1 MAPRPPSPSA
11 STAHERLQAMLL
23 QRAEGSVDPEPAGM
37 DQDRDTSWD
46 SDTDSEASFDVIV
59 DDGPI
64 QAARRARISDIT
76 QALASAR
83 TPEALDAMV
92 ARASEMAR
100 AALGSTLPT
109 GEDISHALRPTY
121 DHRSSG
127 FMQVKQAL
135 GHIEAAANAWE
146 AAAEHHEA
154 ALSAREML
162 LPHAGPDQLDQQ
174 LWQLQTVACRLRAQ
188 ETTLK
193 GLLLLRQAPHA
204 GAAGKSRTHEEAA
217 ARLREA
223 CGLRRYET
231 LAGLPVAV
239 MDIDAALHQ
248 ELAAI
253 GPRMKDL
260 LDAIGPDGKLPGIPS
275 RLPPPGNDARE
286 AGAIEEAWLT
296 AYAHSCAALEDTA
309 RALLEAWS
317 HPPDGAGPEAAVKAS
332 ALTHPEARESRA
344 TLRREAALHK
354 TMAPL
359 LAGLQ
364 PPQEGAS
371 ARQGT
376 RQDTQPHA
384 PWRQALE
391 TLEEQHL
398 ALQRVEN
405 AGRTLQAHTAPWSP
419 VQREASRDAIGSL
432 QARIAAAQAAAS
444 DRGRAAVLQLL
455 GHLARQGLHAAQAM
469 PQGDPAT
476 ARYALAGAA
485 EAARHARDALERSG
499 MHASMAPLTL
509 ERCSA
514 VCAAIAQACEDLA
527 HAPRTATEAR
537 DHAARLQAA
546 GQQARA
552 AAWGDMA
559 PAMHQLAYL
568 CGTACDGALRSAT
581 EMEAEVAGQARVQKE
596 DALQAAVEAA
606 LRAMER
612 PHPPAVGASDG
623 QSLPTVPW
631 QRPGDLVEQ
640 LRQGLAA
647 TQQAQST
654 LGEHLA
660 GWTAA
665 QRQASSGTLGALQA
679 RIHTARAATLEEA
692 LSALEQSFE
701 KIWRATA
708 PVLYADPA
716 QQPRPSG
723 IEHLAV
729 RALAAAGE
737 FHRSLHGIDGPEL
750 PERARIAA
758 IARAFAALS
767 ATGDALRMPL
777 DTPTQ
782 ALARAEALGTA
793 ARQAREA
800 ALSTFKIP
808 LQHWAR
814 WCDGL
819 RTDAI
824 SFALLHGMKA
834 IDSLCKASEAD
845 LQAATSQL
853 SDRMLSIH
861 ELAFDL
867 PLHFMSD
874 GSVAPSTQASPA
886 PAVPPEDLE
895 LAARVA
901 AIAQRTTDLRA
912 TLLPALPPGTL
923 PEMAQDY
930 QTSRNSLSET
940 AYAAR
945 VTSGLLQLFHEASQ
959 AIAQA
964 PADQQPRV
972 ARQFARKALTY
983 QQDAAGALGD
993 YLEASMRLSSRSGRQ
1008 AAMIDGANIRQS
1020 ERLVT
1025 LMQRSLDG
1033 LGHLLECRSVAIGV
1047 HAREATRP
1055 RDVRDGLMTIAD
1067 RYERATQK
1075 IEDSLEHMAQRLEA
1089 ESRLPGYADIAQA
1102 EKANLEGAFGMLM
1115 WRGKFESAIVQ
1126 AQVAAHWL
1134 ARFLG
1139 PDAQRRTAKDL
1150 EACTELIAF
1159 LDDTLSE
1166 KNQFAL
1172 RELRDDGN
1180 AHLVRKMLKASLE
1193 CMQRL
1198 KAFKAP
1204 IATRAQ
1210 ELAAAAAA
1218 ASSST
1223 APPIAP
1229 AKAPR
1234 HRRRR

>member
-11 STAHERLQAMLL
+11 STAHERLQAMLM
-23 QRAEGSVDPEPAGM
+23 QRAGGTADTEPAGM
-37 DQDRDTSWD
+37 DQDPDTGWD

-64 QAARRARISDIT
+64 QAARRARISGIT
-76 QALASAR
+76 QALADAR

-92 ARASEMAR
+92 AQATEMTW
-100 AALGSTLPT
+100 AAQGSTLPT
-109 GEDISHALRPTY
+109 GEDISQALRPTY
-121 DHRSSG
+121 NHRSNG

-154 ALSAREML
+154 ALSAREVL
-162 LPHAGPDQLDQQ
+162 LPQAGPDLLDQQ

-223 CGLRRYET
+223 CCLRRYET
-231 LAGLPVAV
+231 LADLPAAL

-248 ELAAI
+248 ELAGI

-260 LDAIGPDGKLPGIPS
+260 LDAIGPEGKLPGVPS
-275 RLPPPGNDARE
+275 RLPPPGSDARE

-296 AYAHSCAALEDTA
+296 AYTHSCAALEDAA

-317 HPPDGAGPEAAVKAS
+317 HPPDGSGPEAAVKAS

-364 PPQEGAS
+364 PPQEGA
-371 ARQGT
+371 AALQGT
-376 RQDTQPHA
+376 RQDTQPQA

-391 TLEEQHL
+391 TFGEQNL

-419 VQREASRDAIGSL
+419 AQREASRTAIGSL
-432 QARIAAAQAAAS
+432 QARIAAAQATAS
-444 DRGRAAVLQLL
+444 DRGRAALLQLL
-455 GHLARQGLHAAQAM
+455 GHLARQGLHAAQGM
-469 PQGDPAT
+469 PHGDPAT
-476 ARYALAGAA
+476 ARHALAGAA

-499 MHASMAPLTL
+499 MHVSMAPLTL
-509 ERCSA
+509 ERCIA
-514 VCAAIAQACEDLA
+514 VCAAVAQACEDMM
-527 HAPRTATEAR
+527 HAPRTAAEAR
-537 DHAARLQAA
+537 DHAARLQAT

-568 CGTACDGALRSAT
+568 CGTACNGALRSAA
-581 EMEAEVAGQARVQKE
+581 EMEAEVAGQARAQRE
-596 DALQAAVEAA
+596 SALQTAVEAA
-606 LRAMER
+606 FPTTEQALR
-612 PHPPAVGASDG
+612 PAVGAGDG
-623 QSLPTVPW
+623 RNLPSVPW
-631 QRPGDLVEQ
+631 QRPDDLVGQ
-640 LRQGLAA
+640 LRQGLEAV
-647 TQQAQST
+647 QQVQST

-660 GWTAA
+660 GWTVA
-665 QRQASSGTLGALQA
+665 QHQESSETIGALQA
-679 RIHTARAATLEEA
+679 RIDTARTATIEKA

-701 KIWRATA
+701 KIWRAAA
-708 PVLYADPA
+708 PVLSADTE
-716 QQPRPSG
+716 QQPLPSG

-729 RALAAAGE
+729 QALAAAGE

-750 PERARIAA
+750 PERAHIAA
-758 IARAFAALS
+758 IARAFVALS
-767 ATGDALRMPL
+767 TTGDALRMPL
-777 DTPTQ
+777 DTPAQ
-782 ALARAEALGTA
+782 ALARADALDRA

-800 ALSTFKIP
+800 APSAFKIP
-808 LQHWAR
+808 LQHWVR

-834 IDSLCKASEAD
+834 IDSLREASEAD

-853 SDRMLSIH
+853 SARMLSIH

-867 PLHFMSD
+867 PLHFTSD
-874 GSVAPSTQASPA
+874 GSVAPSAQASPA

-895 LAARVA
+895 MAARVA
-901 AIAQRTTDLRA
+901 AIAQRATDLRA
-912 TLLPALPPGTL
+912 TLLPVLPPGTL

-972 ARQFARKALTY
+972 ARQFASRALTY

-1025 LMQRSLDG
+1025 LMQRSLEG
-1033 LGHLLECRSVAIGV
+1033 LGHLLACRSIAIGV
-1047 HAREATRP
+1047 HARAATRP

-1075 IEDSLEHMAQRLEA
+1075 IDDSLEHMAQRLDA
-1089 ESRLPGYADIAQA
+1089 ESRLPGYADIARA
-1102 EKANLEGAFGMLM
+1102 EKANMEGAFGMLM
-1115 WRGKFESAIVQ
+1115 WRGKFESTIVQ

-1139 PDAQRRTAKDL
+1139 PDLPLRTATDL
-1150 EACTELIAF
+1150 EACTEVIRHLHNA
-1159 LDDTLSE
+1159 LSE
-1166 KNQFAL
+1166 KNRFAL
-1172 RELRDDGN
+1172 RKLRDDGN

-1198 KAFKAP
+1198 KAFEAP

-1210 ELAAAAAA
+1210 ALAAAAAT

-1223 APPIAP
+1223 TP
-1229 AKAPR
+1229 AAAKTR